1 MEIVLNWYLTAIKN
15 YINFGGR
22 ARRKE
27 YWYFFLFNIL
37 ISLVLCFIDTT
48 TGNYEPETGYGL
60 LSSIYALAVFIPG
73 VSVGV
78 RRLHDTGRTGWW
90 SLIAFIPLIGVLVL
104 LYFCAS
110 KGDTGRNQYGSDP
123 KEFDF

>member
-1 MEIVLNWYLTAIKN
+1 MNWYLTAIKK

-37 ISLVLCFIDTT
+37 ISLVLCFIDIT
-48 TGNYEPETGYGL
+48 TGNYDPETGYGL

-73 VSVGV
+73 ITVGV

-90 SLIAFIPLIGVLVL
+90 SLIAFVPLIGILVL
-104 LYFCAS
+104 LCFCAS